1 MKKRVPMRNEQLK
14 AGYNLQTATKNQFVL
29 RYDIFPNPTDTKT
42 FLPLLDSYP
51 HDLKMVVA
59 DAGYGSEENLTLLDQ
74 LGVDHLIKYGMFD
87 KEQTRKQKQSPKNLN
102 NWLYDD
108 INDTYTHP
116 DGWEYHF
123 DYVKHNRTATG
134 FE

>member
-1 MKKRVPMRNEQLK
+1 
-14 AGYNLQTATKNQFVL
+14 
-29 RYDIFPNPTDTKT
+29 
-42 FLPLLDSYP
+42 
-51 HDLKMVVA
+51 
-59 DAGYGSEENLTLLDQ
+59 
-74 LGVDHLIKYGMFD
+74 MFD

-134 FE
+134 FEQEIRGYKADYSELAPQKGLYVNQRYQELKRKES